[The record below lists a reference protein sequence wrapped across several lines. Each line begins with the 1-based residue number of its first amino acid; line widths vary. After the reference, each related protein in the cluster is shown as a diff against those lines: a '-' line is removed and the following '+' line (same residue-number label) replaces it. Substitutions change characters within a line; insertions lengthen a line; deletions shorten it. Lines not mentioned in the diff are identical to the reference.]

1 MRKSASWAPA
11 PNLKVLAVERNETDW
26 IVAVE
31 GLDHGTCPVCGL
43 QSISRH
49 SSYRR
54 TLQDLSAQGKPVS
67 VRVRMTRWRCRN
79 DRCERRIFAERLP
92 ELTAPFARRT
102 ARLAGIVRLFGHGV
116 GGRPSERLMIRL
128 GMPVSDTTILRDL
141 KRSARSHA
149 NPVHVRVVGI
159 DDWAWRKGM
168 TYGTVIV
175 DLERRRVVDL
185 LPDRSA
191 ASTAKWIKGHHGG
204 VDYQPRPRRA
214 LR

>member
-1 MRKSASWAPA
+1 MRESASWTPA

-26 IVAVE
+26 IVAVD

-92 ELTAPFARRT
+92 ALTAPFARRT
-102 ARLAGIVRLFGHGV
+102 ARLAGIVAVIAGAL
-116 GGRPSERLMIRL
+116 I
-128 GMPVSDTTILRDL
+128 
-141 KRSARSHA
+141 
-149 NPVHVRVVGI
+149 
-159 DDWAWRKGM
+159 
-168 TYGTVIV
+168 GT
-175 DLERRRVVDL
+175 
-185 LPDRSA
+185 A
-191 ASTAKWIKGHHGG
+191 
-204 VDYQPRPRRA
+204 
-214 LR
+214 

>member
-11 PNLKVLAVERNETDW
+11 PNLKVLAVERNETNW
-26 IVAVE
+26 IVVVD
-31 GLDHGTCPVCGL
+31 GLDHATCPVCGI

-102 ARLAGIVRLFGHGV
+102 TRLAGIVRLFGHGPRCRRTPI
-116 GGRPSERLMIRL
+116 GTADDPPRHAS
-128 GMPVSDTTILRDL
+128 
-141 KRSARSHA
+141 KRHNHSARFE
-149 NPVHVRVVGI
+149 
-159 DDWAWRKGM
+159 K
-168 TYGTVIV
+168 
-175 DLERRRVVDL
+175 ERP
-185 LPDRSA
+185 LPRQS
-191 ASTAKWIKGHHGG
+191 SPC
-204 VDYQPRPRRA
+204 PRGWNR
-214 LR
+214 